1 MNASTE
7 AAHSE
12 QMYRLMLDHAVDAF
26 IAIDASGSIV
36 EWSRQAE
43 KMFGW
48 SRDEVIGMN
57 VADTVIPERY
67 RAMHERG
74 LARFLATGESTIL
87 DRRVELQA
95 RRQNGSEM
103 VVELAITPFEID
115 GRRFFSASIKD
126 ISRRRA
132 LEEEIRK
139 QTDIMRSILDGMGD
153 GVVVADTDG
162 RIMLA
167 NPVAQRLLNLR
178 PIEID
183 PGQPFPVRLYQAD
196 GVTLYQEGERPM
208 SRALRGDSVNGQIA
222 LVYPTGMQQGLWVS
236 AYARP
241 LRDAKGAIVGGV
253 VVIHDITELRRS
265 QEDYRLLVAASTEHA
280 IMMID
285 PQGVILKW
293 NTGAE
298 KMIGMSQ
305 SEAIGQ
311 HVSSLFTPEDRNSGE
326 PLREL
331 DEARRNGR
339 SADDRWHVR
348 RDGSRFWA
356 SGVVTPLWD
365 EDGGLRG
372 YVKIM
377 RDQTAQRLAEEQ
389 TQFLASHDSLTG
401 LPNRVS
407 FSSQLHQALA
417 RYERNRVPFAVLLLD
432 LDKFKN
438 INDSYGHDVGDLL
451 LQEVALRIQSSLRE
465 TDFVARLGGDEFVV
479 IQTDVS
485 QPAAA
490 EVLARKLIAELGQ
503 LYLLEGKEIATG
515 TSIGIST
522 YPIDAS
528 GSVEIVKCADLALYR
543 AKSAGRGVFRFYTPE
558 LFSEHDWKKNRK
570 DALRN
575 ALANHEFALYYQPQI
590 DLANWRIA
598 TAEALLR
605 WKTGGMEVMLPEDFL
620 DIAEETG
627 MMVEIGTWALRQAC
641 LQMKAWQ
648 DKGMHDLR
656 ISLNCSACQF
666 ADPQF
671 VQSVA
676 PVLEECGVAPS
687 NLELEITESMLSQH
701 PEIKDVLVQLRA
713 SGVRITIDNYGTGST
728 ALLDLKEFEVDSLKI
743 DKAFVQHLPYRR
755 KDAAITAAIISLAR
769 NLGIDVSAGGVET
782 AEQLAYLQSHDCHSA
797 QGYIFSPPV
806 PADKFE
812 ELLHSGSWS
821 RHNRPLG
828 EDLKMLH

>member
-12 QMYRLMLDHAVDAF
+12 QMFRLMLDHAVDAF
-26 IAIDASGSIV
+26 IAIDTGGSIV
-36 EWSRQAE
+36 EWSQQAE

-48 SRDEVIGMN
+48 SRDEALGMN
-57 VADTVIPERY
+57 IVDTVIPERY

-87 DRRVELQA
+87 GRRVELQA

-103 VVELAITPFEID
+103 IVELAITPFEID
-115 GRRFFSASIKD
+115 GQQFFSASIKD

-139 QTDIMRSILDGMGD
+139 QADIMKSILDGMGD
-153 GVVVADTDG
+153 GVVVADPAG
-162 RIMLA
+162 NIMLA

-183 PGQPFPVRLYQAD
+183 PGQPFPMRLYQPD
-196 GVTLYQEGERPM
+196 GVTLYAESERPM
-208 SRALRGDSVNGQIA
+208 SRALHGDSINGLIA

-236 AYARP
+236 ANARP
-241 LRDAKGAIVGGV
+241 LRDENGAIIGGV

-280 IMMID
+280 ILMVD
-285 PQGVILKW
+285 VDGVIMKW
-293 NTGAE
+293 NPGAE
-298 KMIGMSQ
+298 KMTGLSPND
-305 SEAIGQ
+305 AIGQ
-311 HVSSLFTPEDRNSGE
+311 HVSSLFTPEDRSSGE
-326 PLREL
+326 PMREL
-331 DEARRNGR
+331 EEARRNGR
-339 SADDRWHVR
+339 SADDRWHLR

-365 EDGGLRG
+365 ENGDLRG

-377 RDQTAQRLAEEQ
+377 RDQTARRLAEEQ
-389 TQFLASHDSLTG
+389 TQFLASHDALTG

-432 LDKFKN
+432 LDKFKH

-451 LQEVALRIQSSLRE
+451 LQEVAMRIQSSLRE

-479 IQTDVS
+479 IQADAS

-503 LYLLEGKEIATG
+503 PYLLAGKEIATG

-543 AKSAGRGVFRFYTPE
+543 AKDAGRGVFRFYTPE
-558 LFSEHDWKKNRK
+558 LFSQHDWKKNRE

-575 ALANHEFALYYQPQI
+575 ALRNHEFTLYYQPQI

-605 WKTGGMEVMLPEDFL
+605 WKTGGMELMLPEDFL

-627 MMVEIGTWALRQAC
+627 MIIEIGAWALRQAC
-641 LQMKAWQ
+641 MQVKVWQ
-648 DKGMHDLR
+648 GQGMPDLR
-656 ISLNCSACQF
+656 ISLNCSARQF
-666 ADPQF
+666 GDPQF
-671 VQSVA
+671 MQTIG

-687 NLELEITESMLSQH
+687 SLELEITESMLAQH
-701 PEIKDVLVQLRA
+701 PEIKEALVQLRA
-713 SGVRITIDNYGTGST
+713 TGVRITIDNYGTGIG

-755 KDAAITAAIISLAR
+755 KDAAITAAVISLAR
-769 NLGIDVSAGGVET
+769 NLGISVSAGGVET
-782 AEQLAYLQSHDCHSA
+782 TEQLAYLQSHDCHSA

-821 RHNRPLG
+821 RHNRPFG
-828 EDLKMLH
+828 EGLKTLH